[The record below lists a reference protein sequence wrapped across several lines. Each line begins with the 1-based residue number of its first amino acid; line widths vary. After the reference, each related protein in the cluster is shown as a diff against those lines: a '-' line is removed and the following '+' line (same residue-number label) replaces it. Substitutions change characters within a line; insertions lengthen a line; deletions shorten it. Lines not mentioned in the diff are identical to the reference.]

1 MSIGPQ
7 LVALLAT
14 GVGLVA
20 CVHALWTLRHQA
32 KPPSQDA
39 PPDRLSARIVQ
50 RAQAQAQAQDA
61 RRMAVIGLTLACF
74 GLALQWSGP
83 TRPVPA
89 RPDAISQTPPSC
101 VPASLGT
108 AAACGG
114 ESAAPVR
121 EAPSHPLT
129 MALAL
134 LGGAGIAI
142 VAGALLIGWGRGWPA
157 KWAGVAMVASGL
169 TANGIVFKDA
179 KFGDL
184 FKFDTRIDKVA
195 LELEIDRKLKALS
208 EFGPEQL
215 GVVDDFESGRADVR
229 PQMGETIRAV
239 CDKWRT
245 HGDRGQHGL
254 LLVIGSTDRV
264 RLSPTSATQYESN
277 VGLAR
282 ARAEQVKARLLDCS
296 IPTGQMVTMV
306 SGPRYTPASGELV
319 PSDAAKDRSVVVW
332 ALWSVPQR

>member
-1 MSIGPQ
+1 MNIGQ
-7 LVALLAT
+7 LVAVLAT

-20 CVHALWTLRHQA
+20 CVHAFWTLHHQA

-39 PPDRLSARIVQ
+39 PADSLSARIAQ
-50 RAQAQAQAQDA
+50 RVQAQAQDA
-61 RRMAVIGLTLACF
+61 RRMAVIGLTLACL

-83 TRPVPA
+83 TRPVSI
-89 RPDAISQTPPSC
+89 RPDGISQTPPSC

-108 AAACGG
+108 AACGG
-114 ESAAPVR
+114 ESAEPVR
-121 EAPSHPLT
+121 EAPNPPLT

-157 KWAGVAMVASGL
+157 KWAGVALVASGF

-184 FKFDTRIDKVA
+184 FRFDTRIDKVA

-229 PQMGETIRAV
+229 PHMGETIRAV
-239 CDKWRT
+239 CDKWRA

-306 SGPRYTPASGELV
+306 SGPRYTPASGEVV

>member
-1 MSIGPQ
+1 MNIGQ
-7 LVALLAT
+7 LVAVLAT

-39 PPDRLSARIVQ
+39 PPDRLSERIAQ
-50 RAQAQAQAQDA
+50 RVQAQAQDA

-89 RPDAISQTPPSC
+89 RPDAISQMPSSC

-121 EAPSHPLT
+121 EAPNHPHT

-142 VAGALLIGWGRGWPA
+142 VAGALLIGWGRGRPA
-157 KWAGVAMVASGL
+157 KWAGVAMVASGF

-239 CDKWRT
+239 CDKWRA

-306 SGPRYTPASGELV
+306 SGPRYTPASGEVV

>member
-1 MSIGPQ
+1 MNIGQ
-7 LVALLAT
+7 LVAVLAT

-20 CVHALWTLRHQA
+20 CVHAFWTLHHQA

-39 PPDRLSARIVQ
+39 PADSLSARIAQ
-50 RAQAQAQAQDA
+50 RVQAQAQDA
-61 RRMAVIGLTLACF
+61 RRMAVIGLTLACL

-83 TRPVPA
+83 TRPVSI
-89 RPDAISQTPPSC
+89 RPDGISQTPPSC

-108 AAACGG
+108 AACGG
-114 ESAAPVR
+114 ESAEPVR
-121 EAPSHPLT
+121 EAPNPPLT

-134 LGGAGIAI
+134 LGGASIAI

-157 KWAGVAMVASGL
+157 KWAGVALVASGF

-184 FKFDTRIDKVA
+184 FRFDTRIDKVA

-229 PQMGETIRAV
+229 PHMGETIRAV
-239 CDKWRT
+239 CDKWRA

-306 SGPRYTPASGELV
+306 SGPRYTPASGEVV